1 MAINM
6 QSNAI
11 CGQPFNNSKGVIL
24 TIIIVIMIIIRI
36 IIMIITTIK
45 VVKAQGSFASSVVFL
60 GGPAVTLLRITNKH
74 PTCHNDEFNTVHGVL
89 CSRSHKLLRAMYG
102 LGSWCCKAS
111 HA

>member
-24 TIIIVIMIIIRI
+24 TIIIV
-36 IIMIITTIK
+36 IMIITTIK

-89 CSRSHKLLRAMYG
+89 CSRSHKLLDAMYG
-102 LGSWCCKAS
+102 LG
-111 HA
+111 